1 LDFDEKQSGNSLG
14 YIYNKSDIQFYKMK
28 NKALLLIFFL
38 SPAIFCFSQSGQIFP
53 DLSGKAL
60 ANENVTLPKDTK
72 GKMTLIGISYS
83 QKSED
88 ELSSWFQP
96 IYTNFIEKVKGNL
109 FPVDNYDINIY
120 LVPMLVGINKNGGD
134 KLRQYLKSQLD
145 PELQKYVLIY
155 EGELK
160 PYKDKLKFGA
170 KDTPYF
176 YLLDEEGKIV
186 YQTSGAY
193 SNDKLEKILEI
204 LDKEE

>member
-1 LDFDEKQSGNSLG
+1 
-14 YIYNKSDIQFYKMK
+14 MK
-28 NKALLLIFFL
+28 NKATLLILLL
-38 SPAIFCFSQSGQIFP
+38 SQAVFCFSQTGQIFP
-53 DLSGKAL
+53 DLSGKTL
-60 ANENVTLPKDTK
+60 NSETVVLPKDTK

-88 ELSSWFQP
+88 ELTSWFQP

-109 FPVDNYDINIY
+109 FPTDNYDINIY

-134 KLRQYLKSQLD
+134 QLRKYLKSQLD

-193 SNDKLEKILEI
+193 SNEKLNKILEI

>member
-1 LDFDEKQSGNSLG
+1 
-14 YIYNKSDIQFYKMK
+14 MK
-28 NKALLLIFFL
+28 NKAALLLFML
-38 SPAIFCFSQSGQIFP
+38 LQTVLCFSQSGQFFP
-53 DLSGKAL
+53 DLTGKTLTNAT
-60 ANENVTLPKDTK
+60 VTLPKDSK

-88 ELSSWFQP
+88 ELTSWFQP
-96 IYTNFIEKVKGNL
+96 IYTNFIEETKGNL
-109 FPVDNYDINIY
+109 FPADNYDINIY
-120 LVPMLVGINKNGGD
+120 LIPMLVGINKNGGE

-176 YLLDEEGKIV
+176 YLLNEDGKIV

-193 SNDKLEKILEI
+193 SNDKMEKIFEI